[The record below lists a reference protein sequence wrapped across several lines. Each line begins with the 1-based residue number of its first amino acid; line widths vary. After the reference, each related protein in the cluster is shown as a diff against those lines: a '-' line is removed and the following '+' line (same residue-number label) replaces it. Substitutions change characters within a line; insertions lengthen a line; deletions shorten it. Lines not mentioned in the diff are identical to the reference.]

1 MIYQIDIMAVYYR
14 HRTKPHSAGNILG
27 MLPFLYVSNTA
38 STAYDFFSSTSS
50 RNIKCI
56 EGNI

>member
-14 HRTKPHSAGNILG
+14 HRAKPHSAGNILG

-38 STAYDFFSSTSS
+38 STAYDSF
-50 RNIKCI
+50 
-56 EGNI
+56 